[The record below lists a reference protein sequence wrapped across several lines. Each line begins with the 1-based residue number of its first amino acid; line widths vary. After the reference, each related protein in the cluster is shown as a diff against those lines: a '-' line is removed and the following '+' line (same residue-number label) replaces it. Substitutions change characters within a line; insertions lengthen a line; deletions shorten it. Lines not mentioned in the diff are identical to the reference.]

1 MFSNKTKNI
10 FSISIFLMYITFIL
24 FNTFYFLRTKPLKL
38 YFREHPTI
46 YSIFFIIA
54 ASISC
59 GVIIFICKKFLF
71 KIKLDKQLPVL
82 LLLLIVTAT
91 PRLIWIACIKV
102 TPLSDFN
109 TYHIIA
115 TALAKGEFTGGS
127 YIALFPHYIGYP
139 VLLAPFY
146 MLFGSSPDV
155 ATLLNVFLSC
165 GISLL
170 IYCIGSNIFDKRY
183 GLLSALIWALWPSQI
198 FYTALVS
205 TEILF
210 TFLMLLCIY
219 LFTRIL
225 NGRNSVFLN
234 LIKFIFL
241 GVVCCLTNTI
251 RPLGLIVLIA
261 ICLYYFIFIIEKT
274 EIKGSAFISKT
285 IFLSSLLVAYFITST
300 IVSIATSKV
309 VGREIAKYP
318 FGFNIYVGSNY
329 ASNGSWNAEDANTL
343 TEIQKTPGITPQE
356 IHNELLRLS
365 WNRITSRSFSGN
377 INFIYNKH
385 SMIWPVDYESILY
398 IKSGLIQED
407 IKFDFYKFESLLV
420 KMSNF
425 YYHTILLLCVF
436 GGIILVLKKN
446 QGLPLFLVIIIL
458 GIIFL
463 HMIVEVAGRY
473 HFPAIS
479 IFSMLASYGICSF
492 SDYQKT
498 DMVLSKNK

>member
-1 MFSNKTKNI
+1 
-10 FSISIFLMYITFIL
+10 
-24 FNTFYFLRTKPLKL
+24 
-38 YFREHPTI
+38 
-46 YSIFFIIA
+46 
-54 ASISC
+54 
-59 GVIIFICKKFLF
+59 
-71 KIKLDKQLPVL
+71 
-82 LLLLIVTAT
+82 
-91 PRLIWIACIKV
+91 
-102 TPLSDFN
+102 
-109 TYHIIA
+109 
-115 TALAKGEFTGGS
+115 
-127 YIALFPHYIGYP
+127 
-139 VLLAPFY
+139 
-146 MLFGSSPDV
+146 
-155 ATLLNVFLSC
+155 
-165 GISLL
+165 
-170 IYCIGSNIFDKRY
+170 
-183 GLLSALIWALWPSQI
+183 
-198 FYTALVS
+198 
-205 TEILF
+205 
-210 TFLMLLCIY
+210 
-219 LFTRIL
+219 
-225 NGRNSVFLN
+225 
-234 LIKFIFL
+234 
-241 GVVCCLTNTI
+241 
-251 RPLGLIVLIA
+251 
-261 ICLYYFIFIIEKT
+261 
-274 EIKGSAFISKT
+274 
-285 IFLSSLLVAYFITST
+285 LVAYFITST